1 MTHKLLKRALVVL
14 LSVVS
19 ISIDAQEKPVLWYDK
34 PAQYWEEALPLGNGR
49 LGAMVYGNPAAE
61 EIQLNEET
69 VSAGSPYK
77 NYNPE
82 AKGTLATIRQLIFAG
97 RYPEAQE
104 LAGEK
109 ILSKNGFGMPYQ
121 TVGSLRLDFPGHE
134 NYINFRRELDLEKA
148 VATTAYTVNG
158 VDYKREVFTSFV
170 DQLVIVRLTASQP
183 GKLTFSASLTC
194 PQKVDVT
201 VSGKNALIL
210 EGTTKGDDFTKGAIR
225 FRADLKLDLQ
235 SGKSVAGDTLLS
247 VTNANSAT
255 IYIAMATNF
264 VNYKDISGNPSER
277 NKISMKNAGKNYAR
291 ALQAHI
297 NVYQK
302 YYNRVSL
309 NLGRTSQADKPTDV
323 RVKEFATSNDP
334 HLVALYFQFGRYLLI
349 SSSQPGGQPANLQGI
364 WNQKLNP
371 AWKCR
376 YTTNINAEMN
386 YWPAEVTNL
395 REMHEPFLQMVK
407 ELYENGQEASREMY
421 GCRGWVLH
429 HNTDLW
435 RMNGAVD
442 RAYCGP
448 WPTCNAWLCQHLWD
462 RYLYSGDKEYLASVY
477 PILRSASEFF
487 VDFLVRDPNTGYLV
501 VTPSNSPENSPSIW
515 RGKANLFAGITMD
528 NQLVSD
534 LFSNTR
540 AAAQV
545 LNLDKQFC
553 DTILSL
559 KRQLPPMQ
567 VGQYGQLQEWFE
579 DWDNPNDH
587 HRHISHLW
595 GFFPG
600 YQISPYSSPVLF
612 EAARNTLIQRGDP
625 STGWSMG
632 WKVCFWAR
640 CLDGNHAFKLI
651 TNQLN
656 LVSPEVQKG
665 QGGGTYPNLFDAH
678 PPFQIDG
685 NFGCT
690 AGIAEML
697 MQSHDGAV
705 HLLPALPDTWKDGE
719 IRGLRA
725 RGGFEIVSLRWKDG
739 KIESAVIKST
749 IGGNLRLRVHNALM
763 VDGMTLVKA
772 KEDNPNPLFGKQEIS
787 RPLISEKAP
796 LKGVELKDS
805 YLYDVPTEAG
815 QTYIFTQL

>member
-82 AKGTLATIRQLIFAG
+82 AKGALATFRQLIFAG